1 MARYFHGPYR
11 ALKAVPTNYV
21 IDRNGI
27 LRYAKADAF
36 DIDSLNAV
44 LIPLLRQPAPA
55 DTEAGPTKA
64 SFGPH

>member
-36 DIDSLNAV
+36 DLDSLNAV
-44 LIPLLRQPAPA
+44 IIPLLQQPAPA
-55 DTEAGPTKA
+55 DTGTGPTKA
-64 SFGPH
+64 SFKPN